1 MGKYGAI
8 LIIASIILA
17 LVAWWRSAARNSPA
31 MRVLGL
37 LMGMAFLVEVTGF
50 ITRSGNYNNSPMYN
64 SFVCT
69 EFVLVLGLA
78 RLTVPKWRAHLSLAG
93 LVGMLVLWG
102 DLALRN
108 TARVLLQEGVLV
120 TSLMLAVV
128 CLAVLWHLANTMD
141 GPIWRRPAFWL
152 FTVTLVY
159 HVGLLPMI
167 GLMDVLASRYH
178 LLFMNL
184 YVMVQVV
191 AVVRYLCMARCCQ
204 LATPAPGTHG

>member
-102 DLALRN
+102 DLALGRLHDRDAGRRQRPGAHDHVAHRCN
-108 TARVLLQEGVLV
+108 QQDAEPDQREPAR
-120 TSLMLAVV
+120 S
-128 CLAVLWHLANTMD
+128 D
-141 GPIWRRPAFWL
+141 R
-152 FTVTLVY
+152 
-159 HVGLLPMI
+159 
-167 GLMDVLASRYH
+167 
-178 LLFMNL
+178 
-184 YVMVQVV
+184 
-191 AVVRYLCMARCCQ
+191 
-204 LATPAPGTHG
+204 